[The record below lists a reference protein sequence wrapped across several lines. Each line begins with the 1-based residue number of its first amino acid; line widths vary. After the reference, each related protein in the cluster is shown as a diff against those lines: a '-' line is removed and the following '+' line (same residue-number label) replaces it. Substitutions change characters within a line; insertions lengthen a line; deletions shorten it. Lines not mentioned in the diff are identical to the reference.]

1 MAAMIAGNRET
12 LAVMTLSS
20 IVRPPA
26 RRRVPRA
33 DRPATIKGANRDIA
47 LQCASAP

>member
-1 MAAMIAGNRET
+1 
-12 LAVMTLSS
+12 
-20 IVRPPA
+20 
-26 RRRVPRA
+26 VPRA